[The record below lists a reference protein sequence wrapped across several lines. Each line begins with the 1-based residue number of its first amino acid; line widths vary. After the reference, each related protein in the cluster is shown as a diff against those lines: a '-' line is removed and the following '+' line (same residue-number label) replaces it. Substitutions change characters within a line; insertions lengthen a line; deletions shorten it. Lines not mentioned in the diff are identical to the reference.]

1 MPVALP
7 AFDYPYWDDPAT
19 RAPTAAEVRTATDL
33 VKDPYGRLLDFIAK
47 AQIKQAPPSAT
58 SAPSDSAPKITSLS
72 GMSPWLLDTVR
83 IIDAYRRYLNGTAGD
98 TLIARS
104 LDTAEMLASF
114 LADIPPRHRP
124 QLNIDSDGRPS
135 FATVLDDFYI
145 HLTVDEPNQLTWYA
159 VVRGA
164 EHFDEGVAFNGRKLP
179 ADLKQ
184 LFSL

>member
-1 MPVALP
+1 MPIAAP
-7 AFDYPYWDDPAT
+7 AFDYAYLDPTMRFPA
-19 RAPTAAEVRTATDL
+19 AAEVRTATDL
-33 VKDPYGRLLDFIAK
+33 VKDPYGRLLNFMAS
-47 AQIKQAPPSAT
+47 ARIKQASLAT
-58 SAPSDSAPKITSLS
+58 SAPSNPAAPKVTSLS
-72 GMSPWLLDTVR
+72 GMSPWLVDTMQ
-83 IIDAYRRYLNGTAGD
+83 IIDAHRQDLNGTAGNP
-98 TLIARS
+98 LLSKS

-114 LADIPPRHRP
+114 LADISPRRRP

-135 FATVLDDFYI
+135 FATALDDFYI

-164 EHFDEGVAFNGRKLP
+164 EHFDERVAFNGRKLP